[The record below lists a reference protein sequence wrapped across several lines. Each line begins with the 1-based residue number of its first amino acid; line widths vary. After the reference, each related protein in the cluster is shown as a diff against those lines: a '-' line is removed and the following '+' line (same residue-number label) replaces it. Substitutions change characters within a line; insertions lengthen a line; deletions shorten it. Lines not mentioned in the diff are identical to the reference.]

1 LIKEVPTPFYKK
13 RPLPE
18 HLVKAAKD
26 ANYPMTYRLQEG
38 YDHSY
43 YFIAG
48 LWKSIYGTVDGLA

>member
-1 LIKEVPTPFYKK
+1 MPTPFYKK

-43 YFIAG
+43 YFIASFMEEHMRHHAEQ
-48 LWKSIYGTVDGLA
+48 LMA